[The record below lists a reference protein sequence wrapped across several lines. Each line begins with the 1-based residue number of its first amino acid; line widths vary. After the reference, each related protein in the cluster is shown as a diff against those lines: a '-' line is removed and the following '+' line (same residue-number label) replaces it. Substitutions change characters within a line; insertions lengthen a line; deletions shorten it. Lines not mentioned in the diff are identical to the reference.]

1 MKSRERK
8 PSFFSAIFQTFW
20 HSCGMAKAKK
30 ISREEM
36 KKRIHA
42 FCGIF
47 KQRPGEK
54 SVVQELLEERRA
66 EKAKEDRE

>member
-1 MKSRERK
+1 
-8 PSFFSAIFQTFW
+8 
-20 HSCGMAKAKK
+20 MAKPKK

-36 KKRIHA
+36 KKHIHA

-47 KQRPGEK
+47 KLKPGEK
-54 SVVQELLEERRA
+54 SMVQELLEERRA